1 MKVTQIIKEA
11 IQTRVNE
18 LAKPKLEPME
28 EQLKAL
34 VKENSLYLEKI
45 KDELKKELNVVVSSA
60 FKNMLRKHPEVTME
74 RCAYG
79 YRAPDRLMTEPD
91 DIAEHMVEND
101 MCFGC
106 INYNKNE
113 RDALQKQINDFK
125 EKIDKTINDII
136 LELELGSSKK
146 DLETLLAKVKF

>member
-1 MKVTQIIKEA
+1 MKVTQIVKQA

-18 LAKPKLEPME
+18 IAKPKLEPMQK
-28 EQLKAL
+28 QLKAL
-34 VKENSLYLEKI
+34 IEENSLNLERI
-45 KDELKKELNVVVSSA
+45 KDELKKELNVVVSDA
-60 FKNMLRKHPEVTME
+60 LTNMMKKHPEVTLE
-74 RCAYG
+74 RSIYS
-79 YRAPDRLMTEPD
+79 YRINRLLTKSDEV
-91 DIAEHMVEND
+91 AEYMVEND

-106 INYNKNE
+106 INYKKNE